1 MSFLQSPYHIGS
13 HGRMTAWVYGG
24 SISGFA
30 ISGANHHDAWC
41 GGCGTGIWYMFNDIW
56 SISLTTDGNAVDS
69 GGSELRTG
77 FIGGAVSGVTHSYT
91 ADGSGQGGSSE
102 QISRFANTNA
112 GAGSTDV
119 GDLTTTVNRG
129 VGISSIG
136 NGHGYHGHGTTLQK
150 YAFGSSSNAT
160 NVSALV
166 NNHGVNAT
174 SSSDGVNNYG
184 YVHAGYLAAPV
195 STAVNVMSRFSFDNE
210 ATKND
215 VGDMAVSGG
224 EYCGGSSETRG
235 YMFGSG
241 QIYSYTFAAG
251 GNGVD
256 VGNLI
261 NGHGERGTGFSSTTH
276 SYASGG
282 GVHETHMEKF
292 AHASHSTSSFVGNL
306 GTGQTTNRTGHVST
320 HY

>member
-13 HGRMTAWVYGG
+13 HGRMTDWIYGG
-24 SISGFA
+24 GISGFA

-41 GGCGTGIWYMFNDIW
+41 GGCGTGIWYFFNDIW

-91 ADGSGQGGSSE
+91 ADGSGQGGNSN

-112 GAGSTDV
+112 GAGSSDV
-119 GDLTTTVNRG
+119 GDLTSSTNRG

-136 NGHGYHGHGTTLQK
+136 NGHGYHGRSTTLQK
-150 YAFGSSSNAT
+150 YAFGSSSSAS

-166 NNHGVNAT
+166 NNHNT
-174 SSSDGVNNYG
+174 TYSSASDGSANYG
-184 YVHAGYLAAPV
+184 YVMGGA
-195 STAVNVMSRFSFDNE
+195 SVNSISRFSFDNE
-210 ATKND
+210 ATKDD
-215 VGDMAVSGG
+215 VGDMALANGSF
-224 EYCGGSSETRG
+224 CGGSSETRA
-235 YMFGSG
+235 YQFGG
-241 QIYSYTFAAG
+241 GNIYSFVFSNSASGT
-251 GNGVD
+251 D

-261 NGHGERGTGFSSTTH
+261 NGSAERGSGFSSTTH

-282 GVHETHMEKF
+282 SVHETHMEKF
-292 AHASHSTSSFVGNL
+292 AHASHSSSSFVGNL
-306 GTGQTTNRTGHVST
+306 GTGQTTNRTGHVNT

>member
-1 MSFLQSPYHIGS
+1 MSFVLSPYHIGS
-13 HGRMTAWVYGG
+13 QGRTISWEYGG
-24 SISGFA
+24 GINGFA
-30 ISGANHHDAWC
+30 ISGSNHHDVWC
-41 GGCGTGIWYMFNDIW
+41 GNCGTGVWYMFADIW
-56 SISLTTDGNAVDS
+56 SISLTSDGNATDT
-69 GGSELRTG
+69 GGNDLRG
-77 FIGGAVSGVTHSYT
+77 GYIGGAVSGVTHSYT
-91 ADGSGQGGSSE
+91 ADGSGQGGNSN
-102 QISRFANTNA
+102 QISRFSNTSP
-112 GAGSTDV
+112 GSGSSDV
-119 GDLTTTVNRG
+119 GDLTTTTNRG

-136 NGHGYHGHGTTLQK
+136 NGHGYHGRGTTLQK
-150 YAFGSSSNAT
+150 YAFGSSSSAT
-160 NVSALV
+160 GVSALV
-166 NNHGVNAT
+166 NNHNMT
-174 SSSDGVNNYG
+174 YSSASDGGANYG
-184 YVHAGYLAAPV
+184 YVHAGT
-195 STAVNVMSRFSFDNE
+195 SSVNAISRFSFDNE

-215 VGDMAVSGG
+215 VGDMGASGG

-235 YMFGSG
+235 YMFASG

-261 NGHGERGTGFSSTTH
+261 NGSSSRGTGFSSTTH

-292 AHASHSTSSFVGNL
+292 AHASHSSSSFVGNL

>member
-1 MSFLQSPYHIGS
+1 MTYVNQ
-13 HGRMTAWVYGG
+13 GRQVGNVGLKTVWEYGG
-24 SISGFA
+24 GISGFA
-30 ISGANHHDAWC
+30 ISGSNHHDAWC
-41 GGCGTGIWYMFNDIW
+41 GGCGTGVWYMFNDIW

-77 FIGGAVSGVTHSYT
+77 YIGGAVSGVTHSYT
-91 ADGSGQGGSSE
+91 ADGSGQGGNSN

-119 GDLTTTVNRG
+119 GDLTSSTNRG
-129 VGISSIG
+129 IGVSSIA
-136 NGHGYHGHGTTLQK
+136 NSHGYHGKGTTLQK
-150 YAFGSSSNAT
+150 YTMASSGNAS
-160 NVSALV
+160 NVSSLV
-166 NNHGVNAT
+166 NSHVT
-174 SSSDGVNNYG
+174 TQSSASDGGNNYG
-184 YVHAGYLAAPV
+184 YVAGGYSP
-195 STAVNVMSRFSFDNE
+195 STNAISRFSFDNE

-215 VGDMAVSGG
+215 VGDMTTTSASM
-224 EYCGGSSETRG
+224 CGGSSETRG
-235 YMFGSG
+235 YHFGDG
-241 QIYSYTFAAG
+241 NMHSYTFAAG
-251 GNGVD
+251 GNAVD

-261 NGHGERGTGFSSTTH
+261 NGHTGRGTGFSSTTH

-292 AHASHSTSSFVGNL
+292 AHANHATSSFVGSL

>member
-1 MSFLQSPYHIGS
+1 MGMLLAPRIHKSGVIFSWP
-13 HGRMTAWVYGG
+13 YGG
-24 SISGFA
+24 GINGFA
-30 ISGANHHDAWC
+30 ISGSNHHDVWC
-41 GGCGTGIWYMFNDIW
+41 GGCGTGVWYMFNDIW

-91 ADGSGQGGSSE
+91 AGGSGQGGTSN

-119 GDLTTTVNRG
+119 GDLTSSIGTG
-129 VGISSIG
+129 IGISSIG
-136 NGHGYHGHGTTLQK
+136 NGHGYHGRSTTLQK
-150 YAFGSSSNAT
+150 YAMAASANSA

-166 NNHGVNAT
+166 NNHGTYGST
-174 SSSDGVNNYG
+174 SASDGNANYG
-184 YVHAGYLAAPV
+184 YVHGGGSP
-195 STAVNVMSRFSFDNE
+195 STNAISRFSFDNE

-215 VGDMAVSGG
+215 VGDMAVSRADL
-224 EYCGGSSETRG
+224 CGGSSETRG
-235 YMFGSG
+235 YHFGG
-241 QIYSYTFAAG
+241 GNIYSYTFATG

-261 NGHGERGTGFSSTTH
+261 NSSGDRGTGFSSTTH

-282 GVHETHMEKF
+282 SVHETHMEKF
-292 AHASHSTSSFVGNL
+292 AHASHATSSFVGSL

>member
-1 MSFLQSPYHIGS
+1 MTYVNQ
-13 HGRMTAWVYGG
+13 GRQVGNVGLKTVWEYGG
-24 SISGFA
+24 GISGFA
-30 ISGANHHDAWC
+30 ISGSNHHDAWC
-41 GGCGTGIWYMFNDIW
+41 GGCGTGVWYMFNDIW

-77 FIGGAVSGVTHSYT
+77 YIGGAVSGVTHSYT
-91 ADGSGQGGSSE
+91 ADGSGQGGNSN
-102 QISRFANTNA
+102 QISRFSNTSP
-112 GAGSTDV
+112 GSGSSDV

-136 NGHGYHGHGTTLQK
+136 NGHGYHGRDTTLQK
-150 YAFGSSSNAT
+150 YAFGSSSSAT
-160 NVSALV
+160 GVSSLV
-166 NNHGVNAT
+166 NNHGNTAS
-174 SSSDGVNNYG
+174 SSSDGGNNYG
-184 YVHAGYLAAPV
+184 YIAGGSAPA
-195 STAVNVMSRFSFDNE
+195 TNAISRFSFDNE

-215 VGDMAVSGG
+215 VGDLATSAAS
-224 EYCGGSSETRG
+224 YCGGSSETNG
-235 YMFGSG
+235 YHF
-241 QIYSYTFAAG
+241 AG
-251 GNGVD
+251 GNIYRYAFANSSSGSD

-261 NGHGERGTGFSSTTH
+261 NGSTGRGTGFSSTTH

-292 AHASHSTSSFVGNL
+292 AHASDSTSSFVGNL

>member
-13 HGRMTAWVYGG
+13 HGRMTDWIYGG
-24 SISGFA
+24 GISGFA

-41 GGCGTGIWYMFNDIW
+41 GGCGTGVWYMFNDIW

-91 ADGSGQGGSSE
+91 ADGSGQGGNSN

-112 GAGSTDV
+112 GAGSSDV
-119 GDLTTTVNRG
+119 GDLTSSTNRG

-136 NGHGYHGHGTTLQK
+136 NGHGYHGRSTTLQK
-150 YAFGSSSNAT
+150 YAFGSSSSAS

-166 NNHGVNAT
+166 NNHNT
-174 SSSDGVNNYG
+174 TYSSASDGSANYG
-184 YVHAGYLAAPV
+184 YVMGGT
-195 STAVNVMSRFSFDNE
+195 SSVNSISRFSFDNE
-210 ATKND
+210 ATKDD
-215 VGDMAVSGG
+215 VGDMALANGSF
-224 EYCGGSSETRG
+224 CGGSSETRA
-235 YMFGSG
+235 YQFGG
-241 QIYSYTFAAG
+241 GNIYSFVFSNSASGT
-251 GNGVD
+251 D

-261 NGHGERGTGFSSTTH
+261 NGSGERGSGFSSTTH

-282 GVHETHMEKF
+282 SVHETHMEKF
-292 AHASHSTSSFVGNL
+292 AHASHSSSSFVGNL
-306 GTGQTTNRTGHVST
+306 GTGQTTNRTGHVNT